1 MKNYYTILGLN
12 KDASLSE
19 IKKAYRRLAV
29 KFHPDKN
36 LDDDGFFEKMF
47 KDIDEAYNILSDSE
61 KRDEYDKSFFYKEN
75 QDSYQNQQ
83 DDGILSMRKTKQSK
97 NIKIIITPMMK
108 PMLMRKRKCFN
119 KLAHRYKCS
128 FFFSYRN

>member
-36 LDDDGFFEKMF
+36 LDDEDGFFEKMF
-47 KDIDEAYNILSDSE
+47 KDISEAYNILSDSE
-61 KRDEYDKSFFYKEN
+61 KKDEYDKSFF
-75 QDSYQNQQ
+75 
-83 DDGILSMRKTKQSK
+83 
-97 NIKIIITPMMK
+97 
-108 PMLMRKRKCFN
+108 
-119 KLAHRYKCS
+119 HRCDL
-128 FFFSYRN
+128 FIVDVC